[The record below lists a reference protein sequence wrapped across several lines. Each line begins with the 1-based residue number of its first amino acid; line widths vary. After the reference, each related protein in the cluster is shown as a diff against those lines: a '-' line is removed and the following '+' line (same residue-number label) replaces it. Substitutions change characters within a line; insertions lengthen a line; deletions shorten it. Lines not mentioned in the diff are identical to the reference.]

1 MLQTRLKRI
10 RFVGHEGTEKW
21 AAAVSEHEE
30 WITAL
35 ESRDTA
41 RLSEV
46 LGRHLTKAWERVR
59 DAI

>member
-10 RFVGHEGTEKW
+10 RFVGHEGAEKW
-21 AAAVSEHEE
+21 AAAVSEHREMIE
-30 WITAL
+30 AL
-35 ESRDTA
+35 EARDAT

-59 DAI
+59 DSM